1 MNPRPFEPVEKPVGF
16 FDKVSC
22 RTLRAPVVRLRRTT
36 NTLASYIVFCVVY
49 TPLRKIDL
57 ILFAANAANS
67 ARLFLHADK
76 APLVGGALYVSFKA
90 IPHKSAREFD
100 ERFFRQKKV

>member
-1 MNPRPFEPVEKPVGF
+1 MILPETSSHKTDRERCFSAALSETVEKPIGF

-22 RTLRAPVVRLRRTT
+22 RTLRAPVVCLRQTT

-57 ILFAANAANS
+57 ILFAAMAANS
-67 ARLFLHADK
+67 ARL
-76 APLVGGALYVSFKA
+76 S
-90 IPHKSAREFD
+90 
-100 ERFFRQKKV
+100 

>member
-1 MNPRPFEPVEKPVGF
+1 MGAKAPIFEPVEKPVGF

-67 ARLFLHADK
+67 ARLFFGM
-76 APLVGGALYVSFKA
+76 VV
-90 IPHKSAREFD
+90 
-100 ERFFRQKKV
+100 